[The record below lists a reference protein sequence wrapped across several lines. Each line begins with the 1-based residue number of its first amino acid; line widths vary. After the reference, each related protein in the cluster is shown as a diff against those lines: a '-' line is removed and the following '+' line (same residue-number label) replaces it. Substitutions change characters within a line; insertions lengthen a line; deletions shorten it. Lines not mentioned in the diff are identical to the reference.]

1 MYFWKKR
8 MGTLFQDQTSTLV
21 ATAPRQPCLWCRW
34 SSALFAR
41 PGRRRAGASCE
52 RRRTPVPLVPC
63 AGAKPPP
70 AASVALV
77 AVVVL
82 LPA

>member
-8 MGTLFQDQTSTLV
+8 MGTLFQDRTSTLV

-41 PGRRRAGASCE
+41 PGHRRASCE
-52 RRRTPVPLVPC
+52 RQRTPVPLVPC